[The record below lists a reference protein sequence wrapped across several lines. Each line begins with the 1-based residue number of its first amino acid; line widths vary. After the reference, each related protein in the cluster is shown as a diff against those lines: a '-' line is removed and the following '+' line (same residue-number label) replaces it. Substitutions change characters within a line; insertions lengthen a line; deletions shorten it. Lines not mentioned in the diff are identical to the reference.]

1 MKSKVYLVRLE
12 NFAKPQMV
20 IEKLKRLLKESCVLD
35 FIQPNFKV
43 AVKMHFG
50 EEGNTGFVKPEYLRV
65 VSDKISSQGAT
76 AFITDTNTLYRGR
89 RTNSVSHLAL
99 ACEHGFTRETLSA
112 EVVVPDDR
120 NRENIIEIQINQKF
134 IKTAKLMRLFVDSDA
149 LLGVSH
155 FKGHIMTGFGGAL
168 KNLGM
173 GCAAREGKLQ
183 QHSDISPI
191 CYQQKCTG
199 CGECEKVCPAKAI
212 TLKNE
217 VSQGCSNV
225 IFSRPRKYKKAF
237 IDGAKCIGCAT
248 CIAVCP
254 VLAIDVPWG
263 FGGAIIQEK
272 MIEYV
277 LAVMKNKQ
285 GRVGFIN
292 FAIKITKE
300 CDCLAKDDPQ
310 VAPDIG
316 ILASKDPVSIDQA
329 SFDLIKQASG
339 KDIFKELHPER
350 DGSRQLK
357 YAQKL
362 GLGNLDYELIEL

>member
-12 NFAKPQMV
+12 NFAQTQV
-20 IEKLKRLLKESCVLD
+20 VAGKLKHLLEESRILD

-65 VSDKISSQGAT
+65 VSDAISFKGAT
-76 AFITDTNTLYRGR
+76 ASVADTNTLYRGR
-89 RTNSVSHLAL
+89 RTNSLEHLAL
-99 ACEHGFTRETLSA
+99 AREHGFTRETLSA
-112 EVVVPDDR
+112 EVIVPDDSKK
-120 NRENIIEIQINQKF
+120 ENVKEMQINQKF
-134 IKTAKLMRLFVDSDA
+134 IKTAKLVRFFVDSDA

-191 CYQQKCTG
+191 VYQQKCIG
-199 CGECEKVCPAKAI
+199 CGECEKVCPVKAI
-212 TLKNE
+212 IIK
-217 VSQGCSNV
+217 SNKSV
-225 IFSRPRKYKKAF
+225 

-254 VLAIDVPWG
+254 VSAIDVPWG
-263 FGGAIIQEK
+263 SGAAIIQEK
-272 MIEYV
+272 MIEYTS
-277 LAVMKNKQ
+277 AVMKNKK
-285 GRVGFIN
+285 GRAGFLN

-300 CDCLAKDDPQ
+300 CDCLAKDDPR
-310 VAPDIG
+310 VVPDIG
-316 ILASKDPVSIDQA
+316 ILASTDPVSIDQA
-329 SFDLIKQASG
+329 SLDLVNLTCG

-350 DGSRQLK
+350 DGSKQLK

>member
-12 NFAKPQMV
+12 NFARAKEV
-20 IEKLKRLLKESCVLD
+20 VDKLKRLLRESRVLD

-65 VSDKISSQGAT
+65 VSDKISAKGANVSI
-76 AFITDTNTLYRGR
+76 ADTNTLYRGR
-89 RTNSVSHLAL
+89 RVNSISHLAL
-99 ACEHGFTRETLSA
+99 AREHGFIRETLSA
-112 EVVVPDDR
+112 EVVVPDDSKK
-120 NRENIIEIQINQKF
+120 ENTIEMQINQRF
-134 IKTAKLMRLFVDSDA
+134 IKTAKLVRFFVDADA
-149 LLGVSH
+149 LVGVSH

-183 QHSDISPI
+183 QHADISPI
-191 CYQQKCTG
+191 VYQEKCTG
-199 CGECEKVCPAKAI
+199 CLECEKACPVKAI
-212 TLKNE
+212 IIQNMK
-217 VSQGCSNV
+217 S
-225 IFSRPRKYKKAF
+225 I

-254 VLAIDVPWG
+254 VSAIDVPWG
-263 FGGAIIQEK
+263 SGAEIIQEK
-272 MIEYV
+272 MIEYASAV
-277 LAVMKNKQ
+277 LKNKK
-285 GRVGFIN
+285 GRVGFLN

-300 CDCLAKDDPQ
+300 CDCLAKDDPP

-316 ILASKDPVSIDQA
+316 ILASTDPVSIDQA
-329 SFDLIKQASG
+329 SLDLVNFACG
-339 KDIFKELHPER
+339 KDIFKELHPKR
-350 DGSRQLK
+350 DGSKQLK

-362 GLGNLDYELIEL
+362 GLGNLDYELVEL